1 MARGNQSLTL
11 DEVLFV
17 GFNRRVA
24 ALSKHTGEILWKW
37 KAPAGTGFV
46 TLLVEADRVYVAV
59 HGHTYCLDA
68 ATGEQLWHNP
78 MDGFGYGV
86 TCLATIA
93 QHTDASMLAEA
104 DGETRRRRQ
113 VSNSGA

>member
-1 MARGNQSLTL
+1 MARRDQSLTL

-37 KAPAGTGFV
+37 KAPAGAGFV
-46 TLLVEADRVYVAV
+46 SLLVELDHVYVAV

-68 ATGEQLWHNP
+68 VTGEQLWHNP

-86 TCLATIA
+86 TCLATTSNR
-93 QHTDASMLAEA
+93 TDAALLGEA
-104 DGETRRRRQ
+104 NVHARRGKTA
-113 VSNSGA
+113 NSPT